1 METSVTE
8 ALRDL
13 SKNIEILAAQ
23 RDEAKTAL
31 EKALEEVADLK
42 RELEQTRNELHQKT
56 LDVEFL
62 SVSHKLADS
71 PQTLADARATVRRM
85 LSRVDKAIS
94 LLRDDAR
101 I

>member
-1 METSVTE
+1 MTE
-8 ALRDL
+8 ALREL